1 MEYYSGIQKVLKYLK
16 SFSNFYVNV
25 KGFPRLCLFK
35 ALWKVKVPR
44 FEERFDLWFPF
55 RSNVEDRAGNEVM
68 NSSKR
73 NKKIF

>member
-35 ALWKVKVPR
+35 ALWKVKVAR
-44 FEERFDLWFPF
+44 FEERFDLSISIECR
-55 RSNVEDRAGNEVM
+55 RSCWERRNE
-68 NSSKR
+68 
-73 NKKIF
+73 FF